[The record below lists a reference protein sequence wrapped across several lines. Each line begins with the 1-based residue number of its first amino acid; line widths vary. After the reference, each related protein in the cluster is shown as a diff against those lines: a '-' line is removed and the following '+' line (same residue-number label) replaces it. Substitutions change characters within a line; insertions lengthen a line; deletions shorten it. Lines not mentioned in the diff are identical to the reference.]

1 MFRTVVIFKLI
12 HDLFDEE
19 NTTVRLSDLDFLQHE
34 EAQKKEN
41 VIRQMEIFYLKTSQ
55 SALLLYLQVYLH

>member
-1 MFRTVVIFKLI
+1 MFRTVVIFKFIL
-12 HDLFDEE
+12 DLFDEE
-19 NTTVRLSDLDFLQHE
+19 NTIVRLSDLDFLQHE

-41 VIRQMEIFYLKTSQ
+41 IIGQMEIFYLKTSQ